1 MTDSERQQVL
11 KMVEDGKI
19 TAEEGLKLMQALDE
33 DSTAEEI
40 EIVEAG
46 QAAGQVK
53 SDPDF
58 DHKLDRFRRLWMIP
72 LGAGILLTVASAWWM
87 YAALQ
92 SSGLGFWFYFS
103 WLPFLLGVALVAI
116 GFDSRTSRWIYVD
129 VQQKPGETP
138 QRILISFPLS
148 PVTWLVSLFGS
159 YIPAEQKGAVDDV
172 MRAIFKSTKSD
183 EPLLV
188 DVHDE
193 DGQRVQV
200 YIG

>member
-33 DSTAEEI
+33 DSATEEI
-40 EIVEAG
+40 EIVEMG

-58 DHKLDRFRRLWMIP
+58 DHKLNRFRRLWMIP

-103 WLPFLLGVALVAI
+103 WL
-116 GFDSRTSRWIYVD
+116 
-129 VQQKPGETP
+129 
-138 QRILISFPLS
+138 
-148 PVTWLVSLFGS
+148 
-159 YIPAEQKGAVDDV
+159 
-172 MRAIFKSTKSD
+172 
-183 EPLLV
+183 
-188 DVHDE
+188 
-193 DGQRVQV
+193 
-200 YIG
+200 